1 MIKRKKKI
9 CHECKKDKIIF
20 SKGRCQECARKTYPK
35 TVKRV
40 QSVYPKVR
48 VGKTFPKKT
57 GELEIFKQIWEEREH
72 FCYVCNSPLYVF
84 DVWNF
89 AHLLSNKSYPAFR
102 LYKPCIQLLCR
113 DHHSEYDTRGTIDKP
128 EFDKLNELKQQL
140 KELYYKSK

>member
-1 MIKRKKKI
+1 
-9 CHECKKDKIIF
+9 
-20 SKGRCQECARKTYPK
+20 
-35 TVKRV
+35 
-40 QSVYPKVR
+40 
-48 VGKTFPKKT
+48 VGKTIPKKT

-89 AHLLSNKSYPAFR
+89 GHVLSKGAMPSLRLNKDN
-102 LYKPCIQLLCR
+102 IVLLCR
-113 DHHSEYDTRGTIDKP
+113 KHHDEYDNRGTVGKP